1 MGNPIIKVR
10 NVSKKYRITHQE
22 SYLTLRDSIVNCFK
36 RPFDILKKKKA
47 GSSKE
52 DFWALK
58 DVSFDV
64 NPGEVVGVIGRNGA
78 GKTTLLKIL
87 SRITYPAEGEIR
99 LRGRIVSLLEVG
111 TGFHPEL
118 TGRENIYFNGSMLG
132 MKKREIDK
140 NFDAIVDFSG
150 VEKFIDTPVKRFSSG
165 MQVRLAFS
173 VAAYL
178 EPEILLIDEVL
189 AVGDAEFQ
197 KKCLGKMK
205 DVALC
210 GRTVLFV
217 SHNMSAVNKLCS
229 RTLMLENGR
238 LIADGNTSSVVS
250 KYLGQNLTTG
260 AVISSEELAKKMEGV
275 IRRNNP
281 TIRLKEVA
289 LFNEQD
295 LPCSIFNSDEPIK
308 ICVTYECLIDIIDLR
323 LVVCIVDEENRFI
336 LISQNTDDSGE
347 AGYYERKVGIY
358 KSFCIIPPNTFG
370 QKCFYISIHL
380 INIKTE
386 HLVLNKILMFDVIFQ
401 GYNMQH
407 GEWRDAFLRPQ
418 LKWNTDFIG

>member
-1 MGNPIIKVR
+1 
-10 NVSKKYRITHQE
+10 
-22 SYLTLRDSIVNCFK
+22 
-36 RPFDILKKKKA
+36 
-47 GSSKE
+47 
-52 DFWALK
+52 
-58 DVSFDV
+58 
-64 NPGEVVGVIGRNGA
+64 
-78 GKTTLLKIL
+78 
-87 SRITYPAEGEIR
+87 
-99 LRGRIVSLLEVG
+99 
-111 TGFHPEL
+111 
-118 TGRENIYFNGSMLG
+118 
-132 MKKREIDK
+132 
-140 NFDAIVDFSG
+140 

-205 DVALC
+205 DVALG

-238 LIADGNTSSVVS
+238 LIADGDTNSVVS
-250 KYLGQNLTTG
+250 KYLGQNLTAG
-260 AVISSEELAKKMEGV
+260 AIISREELAKKMEGV
-275 IRRNNP
+275 IRRSSP

-289 LFNEQD
+289 LFNEQG
-295 LPCSIFNSDEPIK
+295 LLCSIFNSDEPIK
-308 ICVTYECLIDIIDLR
+308 ICVTYECLVDTIDLR
-323 LVVCIVDEENRFI
+323 LAVHIVDEENRPI
-336 LISQNTDDSGE
+336 LISQNSDDSGE
-347 AGYYERKVGIY
+347 AGYYERKAGTY

-370 QKCFYISIHL
+370 QKRLHISIHL
-380 INIKTE
+380 IHIKTE
-386 HLVLNKILMFDVIFQ
+386 HLVLNKILMFDVIFH
-401 GYNMQH
+401 GYNMQY